1 MSNREASNSPVQRR
15 GRSNGRSWF
24 GVEYQEQSEAARKDV
39 ICSNVL
45 VRGSS
50 VVVWTHL
57 PMRSEVGGVS
67 ADRKQVKREGRC
79 ASTRRKSN
87 LAAF

>member
-1 MSNREASNSPVQRR
+1 MSNREASNSPVQRRR

-50 VVVWTHL
+50 VVWTHL